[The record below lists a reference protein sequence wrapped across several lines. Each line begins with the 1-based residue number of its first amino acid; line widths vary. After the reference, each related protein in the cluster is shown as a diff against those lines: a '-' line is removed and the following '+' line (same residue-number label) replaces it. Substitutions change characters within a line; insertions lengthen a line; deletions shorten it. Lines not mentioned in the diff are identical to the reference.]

1 MSGMY
6 NQINYTSNYKK
17 IIEVEVNHDY
27 FKDNKCISFLFKPTG
42 ETLSL
47 FKNYGILFKKTQS
60 GFVLISGADL
70 RFSSAAF
77 NGPIEVEISMSN
89 NDPVFLN
96 YSEIYPSTGEGF
108 LFQNSFEANTLHQEE
123 YVDASVLTPMNSSK
137 LIEGTIKLS
146 FNQNNEF
153 FGEGSENSN
162 AVGEKYRINFKSREV
177 VVRYN
182 FYSSK
187 DNLDFSNFFI
197 ADDENS
203 FKNDTIEKRN
213 LANGQEVFCIQHPSP
228 VKLSQFYD
236 KSLFLKKEDGFLNTF
251 SIQLPQPDVKN
262 VSFDKNDSKYYA
274 DLFVSLD

>member
-1 MSGMY
+1 MY

-17 IIEVEVNHDY
+17 IIEVKVNHDY

-96 YSEIYPSTGEGF
+96 YSEISPSTGEGF
-108 LFQNSFEANTLHQEE
+108 LFQNRFEANTLHQEE

-177 VVRYN
+177 IVRYN

>member
-96 YSEIYPSTGEGF
+96 YSEISPSTGEGF
-108 LFQNSFEANTLHQEE
+108 LFQNSFEVNTLHQEE

>member
-96 YSEIYPSTGEGF
+96 YSEISPSTGEGF

-177 VVRYN
+177 IVRYN